1 MRYADGAYN
10 QASGTRDSFG
20 LLSAQLVRE
29 GHPDMVSISG
39 DREPADQL
47 RIWHQRMTLNP
58 GGRKVYGWMWW
69 NGQKWYRIHPDLV
82 GAPGTSDHERRRS
95 NDLAWPYNSNTAAH
109 RRAQQLAP
117 QFGIV
122 CDGKGFSSPEWWHW
136 TNKGNLGTI
145 GTPAAPAGGS
155 GSAPIETPTLSEEDD
170 MAVLVTGG
178 GQNLILGGK
187 LIGLN
192 GTDVGLLSGGGPR
205 GAQVI
210 EVTPGTHYNIIQEF
224 AKDNHAQG
232 LPVIVYVR
240 DGNGTVYLLTDGKLE
255 ALVDPTT
262 LAELHSK
269 GAYSLTFSQ
278 AEVNNLLSAD

>member
-10 QASGTRDSFG
+10 LASGTRDAFG
-20 LLSAQLVRE
+20 GLSAQLVRE

-39 DREPADQL
+39 DREPEDQW
-47 RIWHQRMTLNP
+47 RIWNERMTLHP
-58 GGRKVYGWMWW
+58 GNRKVYGTMWW

-82 GAPGTSDHERRRS
+82 GPPGTSDHERRRS

-136 TNKGNLGTI
+136 TNKGSLGTI
-145 GTPAAPAGGS
+145 GTPAGGG
-155 GSAPIETPTLSEEDD
+155 GSAPIETPNLSEEDD
-170 MAVLVTGG
+170 MATLVTGG
-178 GQNLILGGK
+178 GQNLIIGGK
-187 LIGLN
+187 LIPLVQGEAA
-192 GTDVGLLSGGGPR
+192 SIK

-210 EVTPGTHYNIIQEF
+210 EVSPGTHYNIIQAF
-224 AKDNHAQG
+224 AKDAFQAG

-240 DGNGTVYLLTDGKLE
+240 NGNGTVYLLTDGKLE

-262 LAELHSK
+262 LSELHAK

-278 AEVNNLLSAD
+278 AEVDNLLKQG